1 MRDVS
6 RSNVSIE
13 EQSTGSLRKPD
24 VNGRVI
30 RSPPG
35 SVTSSGGTSRDGAAS
50 SATAASAPATF
61 RGRR

>member
-1 MRDVS
+1 MSRSSVS
-6 RSNVSIE
+6 RA

-35 SVTSSGGTSRDGAAS
+35 SVTSSGGTSRDGGAN
-50 SATAASAPATF
+50 SATAASAPATL